1 MVGASPCVKF
11 KVLHGHGRVASVC
24 VCVWSFSRRLK
35 HLRWEVRKVLDAAA
49 GGKQRRGE
57 EVTVP
62 CCLGPGSAP
71 SQQPLW
77 AHGEWCDETE
87 E

>member
-1 MVGASPCVKF
+1 MCVK
-11 KVLHGHGRVASVC
+11 V
-24 VCVWSFSRRLK
+24 K
-35 HLRWEVRKVLDAAA
+35 HWRWAVRGTLDAAD
-49 GGKQRRGE
+49 GGKLQKQGE

-77 AHGEWCDETE
+77 AR
-87 E
+87 